1 MSAPAR
7 TPQPFPGVGD
17 SVSGGDARACR
28 DRFPQRGPTLQFT
41 RLAATPRGWLPL
53 LPLLPLQG
61 PPDPSDD
68 ETTPP
73 LQRGG
78 RRQQHVRVY
87 LPRITNV
94 GMNAPALY
102 AQQPVDARLAA
113 RGRPTL

>member
-41 RLAATPRGWLPL
+41 RLAATPRGWP
-53 LPLLPLQG
+53 LPLQG
-61 PPDPSDD
+61 SPDPSDD

-73 LQRGG
+73 LQRG
-78 RRQQHVRVY
+78 
-87 LPRITNV
+87 
-94 GMNAPALY
+94 
-102 AQQPVDARLAA
+102 
-113 RGRPTL
+113 RGGSST